1 MSLQRTILL
10 VSPTPS
16 LAKTVSAAIRR
27 MGHHVLVTKTFEA
40 AKKYLAATPHLL
52 VTELK
57 LGAYNGLHLALRAKA
72 IAIPAVVIADESFN
86 QDVELVGAVR
96 MNSASATGEDFRT
109 QVLRLLQGVG
119 ASHSVFP
126 WYDDLNQ
133 DERAP
138 RGVFVHRP
146 AGHTIPN

>member
-1 MSLQRTILL
+1 MSLQRTVLL

-16 LAKTVSAAIRR
+16 LAKAVSSAIRR

-40 AKKYLAATPHLL
+40 AKKYLAGTTHLL

-72 IAIPAVVIADESFN
+72 AAIPSVVIADESFD
-86 QDVELVGAVR
+86 QDVGLVGAVR
-96 MNSASATGEDFRT
+96 VSVDSASGDDFRT
-109 QVLRLLQGVG
+109 QVLRLLQGVR

-126 WYDDLNQ
+126 WYDDRQPNEQ
-133 DERAP
+133 AP
-138 RGVFVHRP
+138 CGVLIHRP
-146 AGHTIPN
+146 ASHTIPN